1 VPFWAAAEAKEKGFS
16 WDDWV
21 DWLELKDQLKR
32 VPKRTRLKSTPRKI
46 DLALPMA
53 MTDWWD
59 AMA

>member
-1 VPFWAAAEAKEKGFS
+1 
-16 WDDWV
+16 
-21 DWLELKDQLKR
+21 LELKDQLKR